1 MKVYNAL
8 IGFWVAGAL
17 LLPLRAWAGDT
28 TLKLSLADAVSMA
41 RQHNSSIKASRSRI
55 EQAEAR
61 VVQSRQSLLPKVTVS
76 ETLMVTND
84 PGAALVFKLQQS
96 SIESSDFMPERLNSP
111 KVINDFN
118 TNWLNRT
125 DININDFDAWLN
137 NPSNIGIVADVVSPY
152 DEQFFE
158 LKVKELNYFGVFS
171 VSKRGVI

>member
-17 LLPLRAWAGDT
+17 LLPLRAQAGDT

-111 KVINDFN
+111 NVINDFN
-118 TNWLNRT
+118 TSLQVMQPVYNADAAIGRT
-125 DININDFDAWLN
+125 IARRQRGLRSIWR
-137 NPSNIGIVADVVSPY
+137 
-152 DEQFFE
+152 
-158 LKVKELNYFGVFS
+158 
-171 VSKRGVI
+171 RGVRRVSGFR